1 MTPSLPGRP
10 SREADASSTARPGT
24 QDRTS
29 PDAVLPQ
36 TPPSI
41 TLPEAGGRSPARWGI
56 SPGSVRNA
64 KGITFVCRRSHRL
77 VHRSCRV
84 GATGEPAR
92 STKAGQIPR
101 AETSACN
108 ETSAS
113 KRPLLRWPPRGRAIA
128 PGTWHGC
135 LYRKRPCRPGRR
147 RQAARPGRGQGR
159 QAPSGRPG
167 RLWPAALGS
176 KLVRHGG

>member
-10 SREADASSTARPGT
+10 SREADASSTARSGT

-36 TPPSI
+36 TPLSI
-41 TLPEAGGRSPARWGI
+41 TLPEGGGRSPTPWGI
-56 SPGSVRNA
+56 SSGSAWNA
-64 KGITFVCRRSHRL
+64 TGFTLVFRRSHRL
-77 VHRSCRV
+77 VHPGYRV
-84 GATGEPAR
+84 SATGELDR
-92 STKAGQIPR
+92 SAKAGQIPR
-101 AETSACN
+101 AETSAR
-108 ETSAS
+108 